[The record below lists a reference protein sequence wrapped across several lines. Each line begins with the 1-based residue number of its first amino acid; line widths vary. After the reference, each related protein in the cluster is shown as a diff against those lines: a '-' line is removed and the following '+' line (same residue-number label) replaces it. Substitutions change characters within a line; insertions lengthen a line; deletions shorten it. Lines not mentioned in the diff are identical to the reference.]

1 MNRPTAL
8 VVLSALLL
16 SSLTGC
22 IVRARPAPVVVAR
35 PAVVVARPAPVV
47 VAQPTTTVYV
57 R

>member
-1 MNRPTAL
+1 MNRTRTL
-8 VVLSALLL
+8 VVSALLL
-16 SSLTGC
+16 SSFVAGC